1 MAPALPPAI
10 SQLPLTPPTVM
21 MVLLTW
27 AAARQAVTL
36 AVLTL
41 VAEVYWI
48 VPAGR
53 GGGGLWAARAARA
66 ARAPARKKGSSS
78 GRRSANDRLTGSGPS
93 PPHATGRQRLSAALP
108 PSASRHERTL
118 HNHLEIRDSDGEADA
133 RLAARQRV
141 PVDRGFELNGGPGG
155 GNFNG
160 IVGHQAG
167 RGGLAAGG
175 LSGGDGDGQIEYIG
189 YGRGAAGGA
198 LIGLASSEASGWYD
212 VVAEPVARVANR
224 GHREGDVGHRASVG
238 LAVARL
244 WLQRGCDRFKEGG
257 RAGRRQADKQA
268 GRQAAGRQAFRH
280 QEGTRR

>member
-1 MAPALPPAI
+1 MNRAMFLATFVGLVAAIESLAQDVIPPVPPVTGLPSVNSAAPPTLPASPLPALNGLPAN
-10 SQLPLTPPTVM
+10 P
-21 MVLLTW
+21 
-27 AAARQAVTL
+27 
-36 AVLTL
+36 
-41 VAEVYWI
+41 
-48 VPAGR
+48 
-53 GGGGLWAARAARA
+53 
-66 ARAPARKKGSSS
+66 
-78 GRRSANDRLTGSGPS
+78 
-93 PPHATGRQRLSAALP
+93 
-108 PSASRHERTL
+108 
-118 HNHLEIRDSDGEADA
+118 
-133 RLAARQRV
+133 
-141 PVDRGFELNGGPGG
+141 
-155 GNFNG
+155 
-160 IVGHQAG
+160 
-167 RGGLAAGG
+167 AGG